1 MKRMAL
7 LPAALAAAVLG
18 AVCARPATAQTPAAP
33 PAAAV
38 SNFPSDA
45 DLQTMLRY
53 LVEDGETPGIVIGIV
68 EADGTTR
75 ILSHGSAG
83 PGTQPLGPRTVFEI
97 GSINKTFTGTIL
109 ADMVA
114 KGEVALEDP
123 VSKYLPDSVRV
134 PSRNGREI
142 TLLDLVTHRSG
153 LPRLPDNHRPA
164 DRTNPYA
171 DFTVDRLYAFLNA
184 HQLRRDIGAEFEYSN
199 LGMGLLGHALGR
211 AAGTNIQTLI
221 QQRIL
226 QPLGMRMTSYD
237 RTGENELVRW
247 MAKGHNEAGSVVPY
261 WDLTDAIAGAGGLR
275 SNMEDMLVYLR
286 AQLGPAD
293 TDLERAMRVA
303 QREHHR
309 YPEFAAGLAWP
320 IRTQNGRTVISHSGG
335 TAGFNTLI
343 AFDPE
348 RRTGAVMLTNTGDFD
363 DDLVMDFVMRG
374 APLDIPEVS
383 VARDVLARYAG
394 EYEIQPGR
402 SLVVRL
408 EDDGALTMRVPGNVR
423 FRMYAESDS
432 SFFVKRAP
440 WRLRFT
446 RDASGAV
453 AGLVMNTGGADQA
466 ARRVSDRTTLPDAP
480 AAAAPAAPA
489 APAAVRDLPLTPAD
503 MARYEGTY
511 TLQADGMTLDLRV
524 FAEEGRLMTQATGQG
539 AHRLRAQGDH
549 VFVPDFDDTVR
560 LVFTV
565 ENGRAMSTT
574 LHQAGRTIG
583 GARTQ

>member
-1 MKRMAL
+1 MRRSHAL
-7 LPAALAAAVLG
+7 LPALALTVLG
-18 AVCARPATAQTPAAP
+18 ATSAPHARAQEAAP
-33 PAAAV
+33 PPPAASV
-38 SNFPSDA
+38 SNFPA
-45 DLQTMLRY
+45 DEDLRHMLRY
-53 LVEDGETPGIVIGIV
+53 LVEDGETPGVILGIV
-68 EADGTTR
+68 EPDGSTR

-97 GSINKTFTGTIL
+97 GSINKTFTSTIL

-114 KGEVALEDP
+114 RGEVALEDP

-171 DFTVDRLYAFLNA
+171 DFTTEKLYAFLNN
-184 HQLRRDIGAEFEYSN
+184 HTLRRDIGAEFEYSN

-237 RTGENELVRW
+237 RTGSGELVQW
-247 MAKGHNEAGSVVPY
+247 MAKGHNEAGAVVPY

-293 TDLERAMRVA
+293 TDLERAMRLTQQV
-303 QREHHR
+303 HHQ

-320 IRTQNGRTVISHSGG
+320 IRTRDGRTILSHSGG
-335 TAGFNTLI
+335 TAGFNTMI
-343 AFDPE
+343 GFDPE
-348 RRTGAVMLTNTGDFD
+348 RRTGFVMLTNTGDFD
-363 DDLVMDFVMRG
+363 DDLPMDFIARG
-374 APLDIPEVS
+374 APLALREVA
-383 VARDVLARYAG
+383 VARTVLAAYAG
-394 EYEIQPGR
+394 EYEIAPGR
-402 SLVVRL
+402 RAVVRL
-408 EDDGALTMRVPGNVR
+408 EDDGALTVRVPGNVR

-432 SFFVKRAP
+432 SFFLKRAP

-446 RDASGAV
+446 KDASGAV
-453 AGLVMNTGGADQA
+453 SALVLNMGGADQT
-466 ARRVSDRTTLPDAP
+466 ARRVGDA
-480 AAAAPAAPA
+480 ASAG
-489 APAAVRDLPLTPAD
+489 VRDLPLAAEE

-511 TLQADGMTLDLRV
+511 ALAADGRTLDLRV
-524 FAEEGRLMTQATGQG
+524 FVQDGKLMSQATGQQ
-539 AHRLRAQGDH
+539 AYLLRYQGDH
-549 VFVPDFDDTVR
+549 AFVPTFSDEVS
-560 LVFTV
+560 LVFTM
-565 ENGRAMSTT
+565 ENGRAASAT
-574 LHQAGRTIG
+574 LHQGGRVVQG
-583 GARTQ
+583 MRKP

>member
-1 MKRMAL
+1 MKRFL
-7 LPAALAAAVLG
+7 LPAAFAATLLGAGAPDAAAQ
-18 AVCARPATAQTPAAP
+18 ASSP
-33 PAAAV
+33 PAARAT
-38 SNFPSDA
+38 SAGASLFPSDA

-53 LVEDGETPGIVIGIV
+53 LVEDGETPGIILGIV
-68 EADGTTR
+68 EPDGSTR
-75 ILSHGSAG
+75 ILSHGTAG
-83 PGTQPLGPRTVFEI
+83 PDTRPLGPRTVFEI
-97 GSINKTFTGTIL
+97 GSINKTFTSTIL

-114 KGEVALEDP
+114 KGQVALEDP
-123 VSKYLPDSVRV
+123 VSTYLPDSVRV

-171 DFTVDRLYAFLNA
+171 DFTTEKLYAFLNN
-184 HQLRRDIGAEFEYSN
+184 HTLRRDIGAEFEYSN

-237 RTGENELVRW
+237 RTGSGELVQW
-247 MAKGHNEAGSVVPY
+247 MARGHNEAGAVVPY

-293 TDLERAMRVA
+293 TDLERAMRLTQQV
-303 QREHHR
+303 HHR
-309 YPEFAAGLAWP
+309 FPEFAAGLAWP
-320 IRTQNGRTVISHSGG
+320 IRTRDGRTILSHSGG
-335 TAGFNTLI
+335 TAGFNTMI
-343 AFDPE
+343 GFDPE
-348 RRTGAVMLTNTGDFD
+348 RRTGFVMLTNTGDFD
-363 DDLVMDFVMRG
+363 DDLPMDFMARG
-374 APLDIPEVS
+374 APLALREVP
-383 VARDVLARYAG
+383 VARAVLAAYAG
-394 EYEIQPGR
+394 EYEIAPGR
-402 SLVVRL
+402 RALVRL
-408 EDDGALTMRVPGNVR
+408 EDDGALTVRVPGNVR

-432 SFFVKRAP
+432 SFFLKRAP

-453 AGLVMNTGGADQA
+453 SALVLNMGGADQT
-466 ARRVSDRTTLPDAP
+466 ARRVSGAASAP
-480 AAAAPAAPA
+480 SAAPAPA
-489 APAAVRDLPLTPAD
+489 GVRDLPLTAEE

-511 TLQADGMTLDLRV
+511 ALAADGRTLDLRV
-524 FAEEGRLMTQATGQG
+524 FVQDGKLMSQATGQQ
-539 AHRLRAQGDH
+539 AFPIRYQGGH
-549 VFVPDFDDTVR
+549 AFVPTFSDEVS

-565 ENGRAMSTT
+565 ENGRAASAT
-574 LHQAGRTIG
+574 LHQGGRMVQGT
-583 GARTQ
+583 RKP